1 VGSAWLAGE
10 VAVPLRPGARGTAV
24 AQRLGVNKKERLAAE
39 RPAEQEQGLDPKRR
53 GTPAAPSD
61 MPENDLPHPQDVN
74 EISQRNRKG

>member
-1 VGSAWLAGE
+1 
-10 VAVPLRPGARGTAV
+10 
-24 AQRLGVNKKERLAAE
+24 VNKKERLAAE

-61 MPENDLPHPQDVN
+61 KPEGELPHPQDVN

>member
-1 VGSAWLAGE
+1 M
-10 VAVPLRPGARGTAV
+10 AVPLRPGASGTTVASAV
-24 AQRLGVNKKERLAAE
+24 GVDKKERLAAE
-39 RPAEQEQGLDPKRR
+39 RPAEQEQGLSPKRR